1 MQHGEDEDDALP
13 GQDSFIDVVCNMVG
27 ILIVLVMIVGVRA
40 TGANTPTPA
49 SAPVSAT
56 AAPAAAK
63 IVMAPADAELLRKLQ
78 DTKARA
84 DHAELEIADAAGQML
99 DLEAQSILVEARREQ
114 LTLVK
119 AAVEQ
124 DIAERR
130 AKLSDEGQKKF
141 DVQREIAESEIK
153 LHQLTQEQVSLV
165 STSTEV
171 EKVVCVPTP
180 IAKEVTGE
188 EIHVRLKH
196 GLLAVLPTDE
206 LLAEVERRGV
216 DYIRNSLNHRN
227 QAEEVYGPI
236 DSFRMR
242 FFVAR
247 RQAESLPGAPRTMG
261 QEPARIFLRFTFEA
275 VAEQIGQPIEQAM
288 LPDSKFMRKLGSKRT
303 ANPAVIAWVYADS
316 YAELRT
322 LKREIWKAGLP
333 LGVRPVVNDQPII
346 FVTGGSRIVAQ

>member
-1 MQHGEDEDDALP
+1 VQHGEDEDDALP

-40 TGANTPTPA
+40 TGANSPTA
-49 SAPVSAT
+49 KSAPISAT
-56 AAPAAAK
+56 AASAVPQS
-63 IVMAPADAELLRKLQ
+63 ADSEVIRKLQ
-78 DTKARA
+78 EAKERA
-84 DHAELEIADAAGQML
+84 GHAKREIEDAAGQMI
-99 DLEAQSILVEARREQ
+99 DLETQSILVEARRQE
-114 LTLVK
+114 LSLVK

-124 DIAERR
+124 DIQERR
-130 AKLSDEGQKKF
+130 SKLSEEGQKKF

-153 LHQLTQEQVSLV
+153 LHQLMQEQVSLV
-165 STSTEV
+165 SASPEV
-171 EKVVCVPTP
+171 EKIECVPTP

-188 EIHVRLKH
+188 EIHVRLRH
-196 GLLAVLPTDE
+196 GLLAVLPTEE

-216 DYIRNSLNHRN
+216 DYIRNGLNHRN

-236 DSFRMR
+236 DGFRMR

-247 RQAESLPGAPRTMG
+247 REEEAVPGAPRATM
-261 QEPARIFLRFTFEA
+261 PAPSRIFLKFTFTA
-275 VAEQIGQPIEQAM
+275 VSDQVGQPVEQAM
-288 LPDSKFMRKLGSKRT
+288 LPDSKFMRTLRTKRT

-333 LGVRPVVNDQPII
+333 LGVRPVVGDQPIV
-346 FVTGGSRIVAQ
+346 FVTGGSRAVAQ